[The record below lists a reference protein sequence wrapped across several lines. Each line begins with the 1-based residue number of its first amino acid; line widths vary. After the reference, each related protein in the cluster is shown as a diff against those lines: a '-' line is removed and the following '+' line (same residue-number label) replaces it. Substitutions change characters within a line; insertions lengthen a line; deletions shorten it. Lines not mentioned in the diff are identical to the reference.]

1 MSHTAKEEVNE
12 MKHRFIDTRRT
23 LGVAIASTVAI
34 ALLVSGCS
42 ASNTQSTTSSG
53 SAVPKAVE
61 NELAKY
67 SKATKFDFAGKPF
80 DVSSVAGKTVWWVTQ
95 EAGNP
100 FLATVGENFTKALKS
115 VGVNVVDCDGKSNP
129 VDANN
134 CLRQAVAQ
142 KAAAVQMD
150 GPDPTTYVNS
160 LSAASAAKIPV
171 LAGSGVDATTSV
183 PAGVAGVTSQPFGLT
198 GQLAADWIIADSGG
212 KANVLLITTP
222 DVIGSST
229 EQKGF
234 AAQMK
239 KYCKNCNVTVKGVTL
254 GNWATD
260 VGPTTSAALVKDPTI
275 DYVAPVFDPMTQFTN
290 PAIQQSGR
298 SASVKVVTVNGNLG
312 FMQEM
317 ASSGSLVKAMIGLD
331 LNALGYVEADQM
343 LRAMTNNSPVKD
355 SYGPTRVFTSKNIGS
370 LALNSNAF
378 NDGSWYGGTGSNAN
392 LFKSIWQKG

>member
-1 MSHTAKEEVNE
+1 MSS
-12 MKHRFIDTRRT
+12 RFTGSRRT

-34 ALLVSGCS
+34 VLLVSGCS
-42 ASNTQSTTSSG
+42 ASNAPGKTSTG
-53 SAVPKAVE
+53 SAVPKAVSD
-61 NELAKY
+61 ELATY
-67 SKATKFDFAGKPF
+67 SKSTKFDFKGRPF

-100 FLATVGENFTKALKS
+100 FLATVGDNFKKALKS
-115 VGVNVVDCDGKSNP
+115 VGVNVVACDGKSNP

-142 KAAAVQMD
+142 NASAVQMD

-160 LSAASAAKIPV
+160 LSAATAAKIPV
-171 LAGSGVDATTSV
+171 LAGSGVDASTSV
-183 PAGVAGVTSQPFGLT
+183 PSGVAGVTSQPFGLT
-198 GQLAADWIIADSGG
+198 GQLAADWIIADSGA

-222 DVIGSST
+222 DVIGSTT
-229 EQKGF
+229 EQQGF

-260 VGPTTSAALVKDPTI
+260 VGPTTSAALVKDPSI
-275 DYVAPVFDPMTQFTN
+275 DYVVPVFDPMTQFTN

-298 SASVKVVTVNGNLG
+298 SSSVKVVTVNGNLG
-312 FMQEM
+312 FMKEM
-317 ASSGSLVKAMIGLD
+317 STSGSLVKAMVGLD
-331 LNALGYVEADQM
+331 LDALGYIEADQM
-343 LRAMTNNSPVKD
+343 LRAMTGNSTVND

-370 LALNSNAF
+370 LTLTTDAF
-378 NDGSWYGGTGSNAN
+378 NDGSWYGGAGSNDS
-392 LFKSIWQKG
+392 LFKTIWQKG